1 MCDPVSALVLSG
13 SATALNVVGQY
24 GQARAQQNALN
35 YQSAVSAQQAQ
46 IFDRKAEDA
55 RKLGVYNAQN
65 ARTQGRLHQATQLNT
80 LSFNGVSPDV
90 GTSLRLL
97 QESGE
102 LSQQEQ
108 DSLIYNAERS
118 AEAQQ
123 FNAHGARTR
132 GQLQAN
138 QASGINPL
146 RTALGA
152 GLEGGSRFASSYYKY
167 YPSDGNS
174 LLKTG

>member
-1 MCDPVSALVLSG
+1 MCSPVATLALSG
-13 SATALNVVGQY
+13 ASTILQVTGQY
-24 GQARAQQNALN
+24 QQARAQRNALA

-46 IFDRKAEDA
+46 IFERKAEDA

-108 DSLIYNAERS
+108 DSLIYNAELS
-118 AEAQQ
+118 AQGQ
-123 FNAHGARTR
+123 DFNAHGARTK

-167 YPSDGNS
+167 YPSDGNP
-174 LLKTG
+174 LLR